1 MTTGGGGGSG
11 QRGGGPI
18 MMGGTQGCIVQGE
31 RETGAKLE
39 KRWDWHR
46 EASCVRQRFG
56 FGEPQMACEPR
67 AVASCVF

>member
-1 MTTGGGGGSG
+1 MKGVAVASGGGGVHSG
-11 QRGGGPI
+11 GWYTRVHSPRRAGDGGEARKEVGL
-18 MMGGTQGCIVQGE
+18 
-31 RETGAKLE
+31 A
-39 KRWDWHR
+39 HR